1 MSLLAFPRL
10 FKGMTRAVFFG
21 AYLCLG
27 MVLEGIPNAVLSAV
41 NQDDSALDGQE
52 ISEHLL
58 SSDLWA
64 GKKKLL
70 GDWREEASVV
80 GTRSAYLLA
89 LPKMFGLDS
98 LLVRSVYR
106 GERLEEIQ
114 VTFAD
119 AGSFF
124 GYFNPRSPAG
134 LSRKQQTEW
143 LREQLAGR
151 DAEFQKSFEGTR
163 ESLEKELAEIS
174 KRPRDVSR
182 GRTRTLRAE
191 MIEYRYE
198 DLILH
203 LIAAPNR
210 LIRLSI
216 SRAGSS
222 QRSWLDSAQAN
233 LSTNERLDQLK
244 KRLVKHERGDLMLSD
259 LAVVPQGYRP
269 YCGLNT
275 LTMVGRYLGLHLD
288 EDWLAVAGKF
298 QNTGSA
304 AGSQMLGL
312 YQAVAKEAGFMM
324 SRSSDYSQS
333 DVRRSLQSGMPVIV
347 WRRWSRDRDREH
359 QRVSA
364 QLDQGEDV
372 SFSNDSSSY
381 PDEKSPLHASV
392 IIGFNDQRK
401 EVIFLESWAG
411 QSRAR
416 RMLIREIEA
425 TAYLTFCFHP

>member
-1 MSLLAFPRL
+1 
-10 FKGMTRAVFFG
+10 MTRAVFFG

-27 MVLEGIPNAVLSAV
+27 MVLEAIPNAVLSAV

-58 SSDLWA
+58 FSDLWA

-89 LPKMFGLDS
+89 RPKMFGLDS

-134 LSRKQQTEW
+134 LS
-143 LREQLAGR
+143 
-151 DAEFQKSFEGTR
+151 QKSFEGTR